1 MSAYGARA
9 AVLAALDK
17 VILEDAILQFQ
28 LLHFGKADAEECI
41 LVAKNETRR
50 RISSRACLGGAK
62 PRSAMRAEIRVCK
75 VAN

>member
-41 LVAKNETRR
+41 LA
-50 RISSRACLGGAK
+50 A
-62 PRSAMRAEIRVCK
+62 
-75 VAN
+75 